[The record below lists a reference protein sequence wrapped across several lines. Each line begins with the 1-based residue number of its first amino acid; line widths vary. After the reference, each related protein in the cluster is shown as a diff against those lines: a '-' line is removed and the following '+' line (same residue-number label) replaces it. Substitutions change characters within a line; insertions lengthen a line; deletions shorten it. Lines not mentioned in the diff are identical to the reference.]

1 MPTKL
6 KTETESQLDQTETK
20 ARREERKGEK
30 KGKRRIAIA
39 ANRSWGTSHWR
50 PGDGNGARRLC
61 RRSVGRWPSVTYA
74 ARASYFLGVG
84 CVGGGRRRQ
93 GGDAIYS
100 WVARCGKGQGRR
112 RTGGGSAVGVP
123 LPRPRARG
131 RTGEGRFAV
140 AARRGR
146 VGEEGDLA
154 ARAVRAFWDRF
165 ALTRSWGGEKG
176 PGRPRRRWVGWPAA
190 DCLRLRAAARAYR
203 RAGGQRAG
211 WWPSASG
218 CALIWTVCLGL
229 ALVGPIHD

>member
-1 MPTKL
+1 
-6 KTETESQLDQTETK
+6 
-20 ARREERKGEK
+20 
-30 KGKRRIAIA
+30 
-39 ANRSWGTSHWR
+39 
-50 PGDGNGARRLC
+50 
-61 RRSVGRWPSVTYA
+61 VGRWPSVTYA
-74 ARASYFLGVG
+74 GRASYFLGVG

-154 ARAVRAFWDRF
+154 ARAVIAFWDRF
-165 ALTRSWGGEKG
+165 ALTRSWGGEG
-176 PGRPRRRWVGWPAA
+176 AWPGRPRHRCGGLGGPRPTAYGFRPSA
-190 DCLRLRAAARAYR
+190 RRAAARAYR

-229 ALVGPIHD
+229 ALVGPIHN